1 MEQREYS
8 RPRLKTYPA
17 GHDKSDRHDT
27 TASRGKARMSNNPLR
42 KYWLLARL
50 GIACTFLGV
59 ACSGQTASEGPEHF
73 RIEITGSAWILNT
86 GGQIQ
91 ANGSPIDLVNDLG
104 AQQQKP
110 TFYGQ
115 LVFKPGQRHRIVLE
129 GTPFDIQGNN
139 TVDRTVTYRNQ
150 VFNVSQTLQSTAN
163 LTYFFG
169 GYQYDVLSG
178 SMGHLGF
185 SAGAAYLSA
194 TGTIQALQT
203 NTVASKSE
211 VIGLPLAGA
220 EFRIFPIPG
229 HRILEVDGGMRGMG
243 FGSYGHYVQAN
254 ANAGVGLGPITLQ
267 AGYRAVNTDLHQSSN
282 GGSGLSARLQGPIF
296 SLMFRW

>member
-1 MEQREYS
+1 MLNSPFRNYS
-8 RPRLKTYPA
+8 LF
-17 GHDKSDRHDT
+17 
-27 TASRGKARMSNNPLR
+27 
-42 KYWLLARL
+42 ARL
-50 GIACTFLGV
+50 TIACAFLGA
-59 ACSGQTASEGPEHF
+59 ACSAQTSEGPENF
-73 RIEITGSAWILNT
+73 RIEVTGSAWILDT
-86 GGQIQ
+86 GGRIQ

-104 AQQQKP
+104 AQQQQP

-115 LVFKPGQRHRIVLE
+115 LVFKPGPRHRIIVE
-129 GTPFDIQGNN
+129 GTPFNIHGNN
-139 TVDRTVTYRNQ
+139 TIDRTVSYRNQ
-150 VFNVSQTLQSTAN
+150 LFNVSQAVQSTAN

-220 EFRIFPIPG
+220 EFRIFPIRG

-243 FGSYGHYVQAN
+243 FGGYGHYVQAN
-254 ANAGVGLGPITLQ
+254 GNAGVGLGPITVQ
-267 AGYRAVNTDLHQSSN
+267 AGYRAVNTDLHQDKN
-282 GGSGLSARLQGPIF
+282 GGSGLSARLRGPIF
-296 SLMFRW
+296 SLMYRW

>member
-1 MEQREYS
+1 MFNH
-8 RPRLKTYPA
+8 LF
-17 GHDKSDRHDT
+17 
-27 TASRGKARMSNNPLR
+27 N
-42 KYWLLARL
+42 KYWLLPRL
-50 GIACTFLGV
+50 GIACAFLGSV
-59 ACSGQTASEGPEHF
+59 CSAQSASEGPEHF
-73 RIEITGSAWILNT
+73 RIEVTGSAWILDT
-86 GGQIQ
+86 GGKIQ

-104 AQQQKP
+104 AQQQQP

-115 LVFKPGQRHRIVLE
+115 FVFKPGQKHRIVLE
-129 GTPFDIQGNN
+129 GTPFDIHGNN
-139 TVDRTVTYRNQ
+139 TVNRSVTYRNQ

-178 SMGHLGF
+178 SLGHLGF

-203 NTVASKSE
+203 STVASKSQ

-220 EFRIFPIPG
+220 EFRIFPVRG
-229 HRILEVDGGMRGMG
+229 HRIFEVDGGMRGMG

-254 ANAGVGLGPITLQ
+254 ANAGVGLGPLTFQ
-267 AGYRAVNTDLHQSSN
+267 AGYRAVNVDLHQSSS
-282 GGSGLSARLQGPIF
+282 GGSGITARLRGPIF
-296 SLMFRW
+296 SILFRW